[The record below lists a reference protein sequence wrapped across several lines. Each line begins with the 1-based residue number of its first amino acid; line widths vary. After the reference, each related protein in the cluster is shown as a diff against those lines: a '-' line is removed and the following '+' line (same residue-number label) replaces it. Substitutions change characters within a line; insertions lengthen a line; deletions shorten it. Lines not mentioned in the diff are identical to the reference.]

1 MKLTAPWTKLRCFA
15 PPTAGNKG
23 PQCSHMCELRKRC
36 WRKCG
41 DDITISCAFGLIHA
55 PSQMYHFHPFN
66 LPIPPIVI
74 WQFCHVCLRLG
85 HRTFYVS
92 RNHLSNEFTPLP
104 AVFASVL
111 HPMSLESAPKS
122 VNSSL
127 FNLMFL
133 PPWWN
138 TLSPMCILP
147 ATGSTF

>member
-23 PQCSHMCELRKRC
+23 PQWSHMCELRKRC
-36 WRKCG
+36 WHKCG

-66 LPIPPIVI
+66 LPFHQLSSGNSVMSVSDWVIVLSMFLGTTLAVSLYHF
-74 WQFCHVCLRLG
+74 WQ
-85 HRTFYVS
+85 S
-92 RNHLSNEFTPLP
+92 LP
-104 AVFASVL
+104 ACYILCPWRVL
-111 HPMSLESAPKS
+111 PNL
-122 VNSSL
+122 NSSL

-133 PPWWN
+133 PPWSD

-147 ATGSTF
+147 AIGSTF